1 MAFFLFLF
9 LSVCLSLVLS
19 SLLLIRVP
27 QSPFFLS
34 NCTSLTSIF
43 SFPPFLPPSISSPH
57 LLSLYRSLLFPPGS
71 VYIPANL
78 SLLSLSF
85 FLLSRSQSPILSQSI
100 SADAFFLSIASNIS
114 SNCPFSLCLCRPKN
128 ARPNME
134 LSHKS
139 IDRNSSA
146 MECST
151 QSPCIN
157 ILFKTDTNVPCS
169 CVVE

>member
-1 MAFFLFLF
+1 MWHSFCFYFYLF
-9 LSVCLSLVLS
+9 VSLLS
-19 SLLLIRVP
+19 SLPFSSFAFPNL
-27 QSPFFLS
+27 PFFFPIVPLWHLS
-34 NCTSLTSIF
+34 FLLLHSCLPQFHPLT
-43 SFPPFLPPSISSPH
+43 
-57 LLSLYRSLLFPPGS
+57 RSLLFPPGS

-85 FLLSRSQSPILSQSI
+85 FLLSRSPSPILSQSI